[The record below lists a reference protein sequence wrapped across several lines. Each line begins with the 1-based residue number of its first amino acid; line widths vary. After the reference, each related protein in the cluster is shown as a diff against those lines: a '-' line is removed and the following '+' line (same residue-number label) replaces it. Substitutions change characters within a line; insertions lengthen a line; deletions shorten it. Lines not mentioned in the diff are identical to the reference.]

1 MNDVHELSQR
11 ALALAI
17 SRYVIDHPMGAHLA
31 RSWLVRLKTP
41 ELAFLSADQVRSDA
55 AATFDQVDQLVPSAE
70 DRIELAHARLALEAA
85 HSGSFATAA
94 GSLAD
99 FLREAGEAPSALDIH

>member
-1 MNDVHELSQR
+1 MNDVHEVSQR

-17 SRYVIDHPMGAHLA
+17 SRYAIDHPADAHVAL
-31 RSWLVRLKTP
+31 SWLVRLKTP
-41 ELAFLSADQVRSDA
+41 ELVAVSADQVRSEA
-55 AATFDQVDQLVPSAE
+55 AATLDQVDQLLPSAD

-99 FLREAGEAPSALDIH
+99 FLRDVGASPNELDVH